1 MDRPALFCTHCHT
14 VAPPLLAADQA
25 AAKRSRG
32 SWTAFWVIAGVI
44 LAILVFLGAMGLL
57 PIWMSNLS
65 PGAPK
70 TEQQAMA
77 NAASGC
83 LGGCLGTC
91 GGIVGVL
98 FLAVMVVVGIIF
110 FAVGVGKSAATRALA
125 RCPKCGSTA
134 LVPADSPRARA
145 LSSMDALGSGTDDV
159 DPK

>member
-14 VAPPLLAADQA
+14 VASPVLAADQA
-25 AAKRSRG
+25 AAKRSQG

-57 PIWMSNLS
+57 PVWMSNLS

-91 GGIVGVL
+91 GGIVGFL

-110 FAVGVGKSAATRALA
+110 FAMGVGRSASTRAVA

-145 LSSMDALGSGTDDV
+145 LGSGSA
-159 DPK
+159 PGSEKGQSSHE

>member
-14 VAPPLLAADQA
+14 VAPPVLAADRA
-25 AAKRSRG
+25 AAKRSHG

-44 LAILVFLGAMGLL
+44 LALLVFLGAMGLL
-57 PIWMSNLS
+57 PVWMSNLS

-91 GGIVGVL
+91 GGSVGFL
-98 FLAVMVVVGIIF
+98 FLAVMVIIGITF
-110 FAVGVGKSAATRALA
+110 FAVGVGRSASTRAVA

-134 LVPADSPRARA
+134 LVPADSPRAQ
-145 LSSMDALGSGTDDV
+145 ALGSQRARDSAEDQGS
-159 DPK
+159 PS